1 VPCVDVIDLE
11 LDREVAAPG
20 AVHRTRH
27 HRLHARTGED
37 REHGARPADEGE
49 GAVAL
54 HGGLEESGVEGAQSR
69 NIVADESNAVETRS
83 HPATV
88 AEQPGEA

>member
-1 VPCVDVIDLE
+1 MPA
-11 LDREVAAPG
+11 REKTESTAPG
-20 AVHRTRH
+20 PR
-27 HRLHARTGED
+27 
-37 REHGARPADEGE
+37 ADEGE

-54 HGGLEESGVEGAQSR
+54 HGGLEKPGVEGGQPR
-69 NIVADESNAVETRS
+69 NVVADQSNAVKARS